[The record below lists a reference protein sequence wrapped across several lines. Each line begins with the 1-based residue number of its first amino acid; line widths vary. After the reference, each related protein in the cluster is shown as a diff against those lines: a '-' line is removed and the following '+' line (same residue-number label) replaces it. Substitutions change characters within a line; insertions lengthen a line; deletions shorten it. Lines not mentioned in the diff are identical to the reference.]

1 MPYSQ
6 QVRAQ
11 INRNNA
17 SRSTGPQTFEGR
29 RRSALN
35 ALCHGLTG
43 QTVVMPSEDLEAYQR
58 HVQSFVNEYHPQG
71 ATETQLV
78 QSLADAAWRLNRV
91 AALETNLLTHD
102 IIYDDFPNHESTHEM
117 REAIAIAAA
126 LDRHTKALANLSIHG
141 QRLSRQFE
149 HTLALLQ
156 KLQHDRRTGTRHQ
169 PEEPANLLQVHQ
181 MREQPYAAAA
191 HGFVFPDDTQKRGLT
206 TLSPTHAIATEE
218 NSTPVDRAVCP
229 LFCASSEIEPF
240 EYLEDRAFRASETQN
255 HHPEAA

>member
-1 MPYSQ
+1 MSHPID
-6 QVRAQ
+6 RAQ

-17 SRSTGPQTFEGR
+17 RHSTGPITFEGK
-29 RRSALN
+29 RRSCLN
-35 ALCHGLTG
+35 ALRHGLTG
-43 QTVVMPSEDLEAYQR
+43 QTVVMPAEDLEAYQ
-58 HVQSFVNEYHPQG
+58 HHIQSFVDEYQPQG

-91 AALETNLLTHD
+91 SALETNLLTHN

-149 HTLALLQ
+149 RTLALLQ
-156 KLQHDRRTGTRHQ
+156 KLQHDRRTGSRHQ
-169 PEEPANLLQVHQ
+169 PVDATNPAQVHETT
-181 MREQPYAAAA
+181 EQPYAAAA
-191 HGFVFPDDTQKRGLT
+191 NGFVSSDDEIDALPDL
-206 TLSPTHAIATEE
+206 E
-218 NSTPVDRAVCP
+218 N
-229 LFCASSEIEPF
+229 
-240 EYLEDRAFRASETQN
+240 RAFRASEIQN